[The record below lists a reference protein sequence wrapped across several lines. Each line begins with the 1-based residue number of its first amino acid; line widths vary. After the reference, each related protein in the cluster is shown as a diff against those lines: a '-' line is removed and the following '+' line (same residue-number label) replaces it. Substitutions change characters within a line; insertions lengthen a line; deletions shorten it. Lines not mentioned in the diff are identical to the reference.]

1 MTYSYG
7 NKINEISFDIF
18 VQNQRTLPFN
28 VDILDLPS
36 EKRVHM
42 GSSSKSIIIIL
53 ILISSKDRVIKLE

>member
-42 GSSSKSIIIIL
+42 GSSSKSKIIIIL
-53 ILISSKDRVIKLE
+53 YLISSKDRVIK

>member
-7 NKINEISFDIF
+7 NKVNEISFDIF

-42 GSSSKSIIIIL
+42 GSSSKSEIIIIL
-53 ILISSKDRVIKLE
+53 YLISSKDRVIK